1 MPAGL
6 VHMHCIRQAVEMGYY
21 VITCDNQ
28 PSNPGHALAHE
39 HYIVSTVDREGV
51 LKLARENHTKKN
63 KGCATD
69 FICVE

>member
-28 PSNPGHALAHE
+28 PNNPGHALAHE
-39 HYIVSTVDREGV
+39 HYIVSTIDREGV
-51 LKLARENHTKKN
+51 LDLARRLKVDGIVN
-63 KGCATD
+63 
-69 FICVE
+69 